1 MQKKL
6 KILTLK
12 HLEEFKNKV
21 WDLDEKFEKFIEKSS
36 DLDFKY
42 LTESSSV
49 FSSNIEWNS
58 LDLNSFMN
66 MKLNSTKSKD
76 LEEIEN
82 LIKAYNFAQ
91 NNDLNEENFLNTY
104 KILSETLVIKSK
116 RWKYRD
122 DKVWVFGK
130 EGLIYLAIEPEFVKQ
145 KMQELFDD
153 IKVLLSREL
162 NIQEIFYYAS
172 QIHLRFVHIHP
183 FSDWNWRSARL
194 LEKWF
199 LAEKLWQD
207 LWKIKSEEFYFRNRQ
222 DYYNNINLWVNYYE
236 INYDNS
242 INFLLMLVLSLNN

>member
-1 MQKKL
+1 MQKKI

-12 HLEEFKNKV
+12 YFEEYKKKIWN
-21 WDLDEKFEKFIEKSS
+21 LDKKIENFIEKSS

-91 NNDLNEENFLNTY
+91 NNDLNENNFLNTHDF
-104 KILSETLVIKSK
+104 LSETLLIKSK
-116 RWKYRD
+116 RWQYRD

-130 EGLIYLAIEPEFVKQ
+130 EGLIYLAIEPEFVQ
-145 KMQELFDD
+145 EKMQELFED
-153 IKVLLSREL
+153 IKVLLSLEL
-162 NIQEIFYYAS
+162 STLEVFYYAS
-172 QIHLRFVHIHP
+172 QIHLRFVYIHP

-207 LWKIKSEEFYFRNRQ
+207 FWKIKSEEFYFRNRS

-236 INYDNS
+236 INYANS
-242 INFLLMLVLSLNN
+242 INFMLMLVGSLEE